1 MKHLWIC
8 LQISKKSVH
17 HEAFVSIFQISNIP
31 CNMTQLWT
39 FPDLKTNQCIL
50 AFVQMFRISREVV
63 ASWQIVNSFQIS
75 RRIQYAFPAPTYPG
89 TPVLISLALATTFPN
104 ETPPSNLPA
113 RDQHTKKN
121 LKRHMASFFLPLKFT
136 HPKFAQLK
144 FVHLEFTEQSLPIW
158 NLRRVIRAS
167 EPEAPSLNCL
177 VAHSWTPQNPRSQI
191 LNAGTH
197 NQWAHHMSEDFA
209 DTKRKWVNDDALA
222 NFFQSPK
229 RATAAW
235 RICGHFPDS
244 QKASVH
250 HAVLVTCFRSPKKI
264 SASQIKSLH
273 HDTGVI
279 IFQISKE
286 NQCNMAH

>member
-17 HEAFVSIFQISNIP
+17 HEAFVSIFQISNIS

-39 FPDLKTNQCIL
+39 FPDLKTSQCIL

-121 LKRHMASFFLPLKFT
+121 LKRHMASFFF
-136 HPKFAQLK
+136 
-144 FVHLEFTEQSLPIW
+144 
-158 NLRRVIRAS
+158 AS
-167 EPEAPSLNCL
+167 EVYPPEVCPTQVCPPGVYRTEFAHLKSAQGHSSLWTRGAVTELPSGTFLDPPKSKIPN
-177 VAHSWTPQNPRSQI
+177 PQCRNP
-191 LNAGTH
+191 
-197 NQWAHHMSEDFA
+197 
-209 DTKRKWVNDDALA
+209 
-222 NFFQSPK
+222 
-229 RATAAW
+229 
-235 RICGHFPDS
+235 
-244 QKASVH
+244 
-250 HAVLVTCFRSPKKI
+250 
-264 SASQIKSLH
+264 
-273 HDTGVI
+273 
-279 IFQISKE
+279 
-286 NQCNMAH
+286 